1 MPKAIVIAALITI
14 MALPSA
20 YSAPRECTDAH
31 MREMDA
37 MIAKMTDRIKK
48 KEAATA
54 LKMSKAEMKKGNME
68 GCMKHMIDAHTAML
82 TARTKSH

>member
-1 MPKAIVIAALITI
+1 MPKAIVLAALVTI
-14 MALPSA
+14 MALPLA

-48 KEAATA
+48 KEAST
-54 LKMSKAEMKKGNME
+54 G
-68 GCMKHMIDAHTAML
+68 
-82 TARTKSH
+82 